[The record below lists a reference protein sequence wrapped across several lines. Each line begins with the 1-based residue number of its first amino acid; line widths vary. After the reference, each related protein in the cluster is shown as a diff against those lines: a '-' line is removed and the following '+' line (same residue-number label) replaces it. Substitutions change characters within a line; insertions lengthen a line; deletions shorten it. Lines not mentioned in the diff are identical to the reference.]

1 MPIKVK
7 DIAQAQS
14 DSPNPSLEIL
24 GMPPKLDHAN
34 KSRYRAV

>member
-14 DSPNPSLEIL
+14 DIPNSSLEIL
-24 GMPPKLDHAN
+24 GMPPKLEHAN
-34 KSRYRAV
+34 KADIE